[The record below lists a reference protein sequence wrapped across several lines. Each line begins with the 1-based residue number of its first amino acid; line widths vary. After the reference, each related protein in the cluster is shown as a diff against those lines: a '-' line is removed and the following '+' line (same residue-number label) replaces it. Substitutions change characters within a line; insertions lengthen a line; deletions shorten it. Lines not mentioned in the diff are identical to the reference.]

1 MREAIATLER
11 VSGRT
16 LDLVERPA
24 AAGDVRRTAA
34 DATRIGHDLGWR
46 ATTALEDGLRAQ
58 WEWASVRV
66 AAP

>member
-1 MREAIATLER
+1 MLDAIATLED
-11 VSGRT
+11 VSGQT
-16 LDLVERPA
+16 VDLAVRPV

-34 DATRIGHDLGWR
+34 DTQRIEEELGWR
-46 ATTALEDGLRAQ
+46 ATTDLADGLRAQ

>member
-1 MREAIATLER
+1 MRDAIATLEDL
-11 VSGRT
+11 SGRT
-16 LDLVERPA
+16 LDLVVRPA

-34 DATRIGHDLGWR
+34 DTHRVERDLGWR
-46 ATTALEDGLRAQ
+46 ATTGLADGLRAQ

>member
-1 MREAIATLER
+1 

-16 LDLVERPA
+16 LDLVERAA

-34 DATRIGHDLGWR
+34 DTQRIERELGWR
-46 ATTALEDGLRAQ
+46 ATTALEDGLRVQ